1 MQTIKKVTG
10 LLICLMI
17 LQSCASQ
24 RIRCRGIKAHPD
36 YYINGAA
43 NW

>member
-1 MQTIKKVTG
+1 
-10 LLICLMI
+10 MI

>member
-1 MQTIKKVTG
+1 MKTLRKVTG